1 MDVHSRTRRE
11 YSEYSYRTVLFGGW
25 KVLSFCQVGAVA
37 APMLALHST
46 DGGKTWTNEY
56 NGVLGQMIMS
66 MNFVSSTHGYATT
79 VNALQISSLLEFS

>member
-1 MDVHSRTRRE
+1 M
-11 YSEYSYRTVLFGGW
+11 LFGGW

-66 MNFVSSTHGYATT
+66 MSMNFVSSTHGYATT
-79 VNALQISSLLEFS
+79 VNALQIPSLLELS